1 MQDLEFTIENGN
13 LWMLQ
18 TRNGKRTAKAALKI
32 ALDMINEKGYDN
44 EIIYE
49 VGLNTETVKKIIL
62 LGAVSHKL
70 LNTII
75 SSYNNESVSIF

>member
-1 MQDLEFTIENGN
+1 
-13 LWMLQ
+13 
-18 TRNGKRTAKAALKI
+18 
-32 ALDMINEKGYDN
+32 MINEKGYDN